1 MIKILNIQWD
11 DELQKLDFITKE
23 EKIFDKSYFIT
34 GFENLSKFIEN
45 EVIFCDKIPSDKY
58 IVIINHENE
67 EHIIDFLKKQDQIES
82 LVKNEKIIDDLKKD
96 KCKLIVTKIEGA
108 VNDAG
113 HTDASVPGHLR
124 DFLDLHNIPWSN
136 FIWMTP
142 ELLLNNYEENF
153 PFKVKFFN
161 RWALQIESHRL
172 SGHKYP
178 NLISL
183 NMFKNSRHFS
193 RLKYFYSVGTSSRPH
208 RIDLLK
214 FLHENDF
221 LGKGHITFFNQV
233 FDGDPW
239 FEENNI
245 PEEISK
251 LLPLGR
257 DLKLARENFRGIS
270 PTLAINSVRVMN
282 CYYQI
287 VTTSIWNQNELS
299 DKFHV
304 FFNEKIWKPIL
315 TFHPFIVL
323 GQYKTLECLR
333 NMGFKTFEPFI
344 DESYDDIKN
353 WESKKNKVYKE
364 IKRLNSMSKKE
375 IHDWYWG
382 MEDILVYNFHR
393 LQEYAV
399 EENNKLINIIKKEWK
414 ELHG

>member
-1 MIKILNIQWD
+1 
-11 DELQKLDFITKE
+11 
-23 EKIFDKSYFIT
+23 
-34 GFENLSKFIEN
+34 
-45 EVIFCDKIPSDKY
+45 
-58 IVIINHENE
+58 
-67 EHIIDFLKKQDQIES
+67 
-82 LVKNEKIIDDLKKD
+82 
-96 KCKLIVTKIEGA
+96 
-108 VNDAG
+108 
-113 HTDASVPGHLR
+113 
-124 DFLDLHNIPWSN
+124 
-136 FIWMTP
+136 
-142 ELLLNNYEENF
+142 
-153 PFKVKFFN
+153 
-161 RWALQIESHRL
+161 
-172 SGHKYP
+172 
-178 NLISL
+178 
-183 NMFKNSRHFS
+183 
-193 RLKYFYSVGTSSRPH
+193 
-208 RIDLLK
+208 
-214 FLHENDF
+214 
-221 LGKGHITFFNQV
+221 
-233 FDGDPW
+233 
-239 FEENNI
+239 
-245 PEEISK
+245 
-251 LLPLGR
+251 
-257 DLKLARENFRGIS
+257 
-270 PTLAINSVRVMN
+270 MN

-344 DESYDDIKN
+344 DGSYDDIKN